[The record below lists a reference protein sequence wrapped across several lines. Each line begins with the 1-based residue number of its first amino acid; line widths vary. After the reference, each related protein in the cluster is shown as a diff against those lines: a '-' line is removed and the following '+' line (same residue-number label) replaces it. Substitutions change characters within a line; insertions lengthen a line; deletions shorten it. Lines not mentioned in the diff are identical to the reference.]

1 MPSNSRTHEREIY
14 GTTTPRHGIGLCGHA
29 HPVPRSLRRRRNRR
43 RHGTATDGESETDAG
58 STADN
63 DAADTGDGDAIT
75 NTDTTNEDDMTPI
88 TITVNGASFDAQLA
102 STPAAQAFARMLP
115 LSLTMDELNGNEKYH
130 YLDTSLPAEAQS
142 VGSIATGDLMLYGSS
157 CVVLFYDSFRT
168 SYTYTRLGR
177 VADPAGLADALGSG
191 SVTVTFEAA

>member
-1 MPSNSRTHEREIY
+1 MAGSPHT
-14 GTTTPRHGIGLCGHA
+14 GCAAVAADGLCD
-29 HPVPRSLRRRRNRR
+29 
-43 RHGTATDGESETDAG
+43 TATESDGTD
-58 STADN
+58 TDI
-63 DAADTGDGDAIT
+63 D
-75 NTDTTNEDDMTPI
+75 TDTTTDEDDTMTTI
-88 TITVNGASFDAQLA
+88 TITVDGASFDAQLA

-177 VADPAGLADALGSG
+177 VTDPAGLADALGSG
-191 SVTVTFEAA
+191 SVTVAFEAA

>member
-1 MPSNSRTHEREIY
+1 MLTLCPAACAAD
-14 GTTTPRHGIGLCGHA
+14 GTDDGTAPQPAEVTTSPDGNDA
-29 HPVPRSLRRRRNRR
+29 AA
-43 RHGTATDGESETDAG
+43 GTGTDPATDGESETDAG
-58 STADN
+58 STTDN
-63 DAADTGDGDAIT
+63 DAADTGDGDATT

-130 YLDTSLPAEAQS
+130 YLDTPLPAEAQS